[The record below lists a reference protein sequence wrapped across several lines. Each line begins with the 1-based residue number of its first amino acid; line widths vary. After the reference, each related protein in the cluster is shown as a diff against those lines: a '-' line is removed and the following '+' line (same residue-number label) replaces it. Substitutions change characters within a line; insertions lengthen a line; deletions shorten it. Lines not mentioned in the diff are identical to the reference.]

1 MANQKLSAAQ
11 REALFHAHCGKC
23 FYTRSPLNI
32 RSFQID
38 HIIPQSLISD
48 PIKLA
53 KVKAALQLPADFD
66 LLGLENLVP
75 VAPERNLQKSDIVF
89 DEHSARYYLAL
100 AGEKKASVEK
110 KLAEIERRNSG
121 GKALVLLQ
129 EALES
134 GKLSPD
140 NVAQILDEYQGQPEA
155 LIRLVEQ
162 IAFADSGYVSEI
174 AWADIESLR
183 DRSVFGAKV
192 FGGNDGLTLTHDSLG
207 KKNVRTCREY
217 DQAISEGYY
226 PCSTFDIKGA
236 VLFEHRSG
244 LLRIIANAATPE
256 RSFINSPRVGIT
268 DFHLL
273 PYRLFPNISPDLT
286 EKELSG
292 TYQDKLSEGSMEV
305 KAVRQNSITVESNHM
320 GQRIIE
326 VARADF
332 NGDGLEDILLFEY
345 AWATGGTLGFGG
357 IRILTRKSAGGVFE
371 EICANL
377 K

>member
-1 MANQKLSAAQ
+1 MANQKFSAAQ
-11 REALFHAHCGKC
+11 REALFHAHSGKC
-23 FYTRSPLNI
+23 FYTRSALNI
-32 RSFQID
+32 GSFQID

-53 KVKAALQLPADFD
+53 KVRAALQLTADFD

-89 DEHSARYYLAL
+89 DEHNARYYLAL
-100 AGEKKASVEK
+100 AAEKKASIEK
-110 KLAEIERRNSG
+110 KLVEIERRNTG
-121 GKALVLLQ
+121 GKVLVLLQ

-134 GKLSPD
+134 RKLSPD
-140 NVAQILDEYQGQPEA
+140 NVAQILHEYQGRPEA
-155 LIRLVEQ
+155 IVQLLEQ
-162 IAFADSGYVSEI
+162 FTFSDSGYVSEI
-174 AWADIESLR
+174 ARDDIESLR
-183 DRSVFGAKV
+183 DRPVFGAEV
-192 FGGNDGLTLTHDSLG
+192 FGGNHGLTLTHDLLG

-226 PCSTFDIKGA
+226 PYSTFDIKGA

-244 LLRIIANAATPE
+244 LLRVIEKAATPE
-256 RSFINSPRVGIT
+256 RSFIDSPRVGIT

-286 EKELSG
+286 EEDLSG

-305 KAVRQNSITVESNHM
+305 KVVRQNSIVVESNHM

-345 AWATGGTLGFGG
+345 AWAIGGTLGFGG

-371 EICANL
+371 EIYANL